1 MAAHRRCSA
10 RSAAI
15 SALACSLASWVSFAT
30 TFVSSGLG
38 QPRGLRGSGDAGRQV
53 SYQTFGAEEPR
64 PETMHWAS
72 WVPAAAFALAF
83 GLSMVSTPVHAEDNV
98 QINVLSKEERL
109 VKEKLQMIQESNN
122 LAPDSIKGRGEEGN
136 EGTVVGKRKKSSRT
150 KVKAPSR
157 EEAAVSATPAKST
170 PAPKEIEVP
179 KKKDNTGPKGNEGL
193 WDVLT
198 DQRASYALGIPWL
211 TWNAVYIGLALFS
224 AGSIVAFPVLYSVLL
239 PPPSTVDDMV
249 D

>member
-1 MAAHRRCSA
+1 M
-10 RSAAI
+10 
-15 SALACSLASWVSFAT
+15 
-30 TFVSSGLG
+30 G
-38 QPRGLRGSGDAGRQV
+38 
-53 SYQTFGAEEPR
+53 
-64 PETMHWAS
+64 
-72 WVPAAAFALAF
+72 
-83 GLSMVSTPVHAEDNV
+83 
-98 QINVLSKEERL
+98 
-109 VKEKLQMIQESNN
+109 
-122 LAPDSIKGRGEEGN
+122 
-136 EGTVVGKRKKSSRT
+136 SRT

-239 PPPSTVDDMV
+239 PPPSTGMTWWTNRRCRALCPWLAGSEHQ
-249 D
+249 